1 MRHKVAGKKLG
12 RNSGQRAALRRT
24 MIKQLF
30 ENERIQTTRAKA
42 EFIRQPAE
50 KLITLAKRV
59 QEADKAQQV
68 HARRIAASRLDND
81 KDIVKKLFDELAPRY
96 LNRPG

>member
-42 EFIRQPAE
+42 DFRG
-50 KLITLAKRV
+50 
-59 QEADKAQQV
+59 
-68 HARRIAASRLDND
+68 
-81 KDIVKKLFDELAPRY
+81 F
-96 LNRPG
+96 